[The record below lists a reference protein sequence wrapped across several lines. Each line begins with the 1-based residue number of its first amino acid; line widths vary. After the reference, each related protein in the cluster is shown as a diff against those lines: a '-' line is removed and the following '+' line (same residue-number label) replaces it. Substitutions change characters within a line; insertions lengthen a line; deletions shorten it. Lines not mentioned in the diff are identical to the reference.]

1 MFLAG
6 ENPHITVIN
15 ITEMVK
21 RLQWRE
27 VEPVLDMFSI
37 GQSLSLFV
45 MRFQY
50 REILGYKRNIYIIF

>member
-50 REILGYKRNIYIIF
+50 REILGYK